1 MIAHTYKHTHI
12 HTQCPAV
19 QKSFEFLKMCSGID
33 ENTQGAKFIVL
44 FGSKNLIK
52 SVQFALKISHLCR
65 HFVSVANFN
74 FCQNWVFQL
83 HLVLGKY
90 VIWGYFQKDV
100 LIDLHLNFQT
110 NGKLPVMQGAT
121 QSITPTGANHKDPV
135 QQTVLDFIWHFS
147 FHYALC
153 HSELRILLSYR
164 NLQKNL
170 SGGVG
175 ERTQNKVSTGI
186 CVILHKV
193 QVILGR
199 MEWKQDPKI
208 IWPVRATSIKLFL
221 MLK

>member
-1 MIAHTYKHTHI
+1 MSCSPEIFWIPENVFWHWWKHTRRQI
-12 HTQCPAV
+12 YCVIWQ
-19 QKSFEFLKMCSGID
+19 QKSDKISTICI
-33 ENTQGAKFIVL
+33 
-44 FGSKNLIK
+44 
-52 SVQFALKISHLCR
+52 KISHLCR